1 MDRDTLSQ
9 NLFDIESICFG
20 SFTLKSGV
28 QSPIYLDLRRMV
40 SFPALLRGLAEL
52 MSQELQTIDYDLLC
66 GVPYT
71 ALPFATALSLLEGV
85 PMLMRRKEVKTYG
98 TRRCI
103 EGVFQ
108 EGQRCLVIVDLVTSG
123 QSVLETV
130 KPLEE
135 SGLIVRDIL
144 VVVDREQGGRQYLE
158 QQGYTVHALLSLH
171 NLLDQLEE
179 QGKIGRRTKEEV
191 TNYLD
196 AKRQE
201 EVVHS

>member
-9 NLFDIESICFG
+9 NLFDIEAICFG

-108 EGQRCLVIVDLVTSG
+108 EGQRCLVIEDLVTSG

>member
-1 MDRDTLSQ
+1 V
-9 NLFDIESICFG
+9 IE
-20 SFTLKSGV
+20 
-28 QSPIYLDLRRMV
+28 
-40 SFPALLRGLAEL
+40 
-52 MSQELQTIDYDLLC
+52 
-66 GVPYT
+66 
-71 ALPFATALSLLEGV
+71 
-85 PMLMRRKEVKTYG
+85 
-98 TRRCI
+98 
-103 EGVFQ
+103 
-108 EGQRCLVIVDLVTSG
+108 DLVTSG